1 MESLALIRKPI
12 EQELQLFRKYFQ
24 QSLETSEPYL
34 NQIFSHISRTNGKL
48 MRPMLLLLVA
58 KEHGDINQ
66 STFLSAVTLEMLHI
80 ASLVHDD
87 VVDESNQRRGH
98 ASVNATYGN
107 KVAVLTGDYLLS
119 NSLIKAAQ
127 TLSIDIVNH
136 VALLGRQLS
145 SGELLQLKN
154 SEQKE
159 FSEESYLDVIRL
171 KTAALFAMSAELGAL
186 STGAAHDT
194 VERMKHLGEIIGM
207 CFQIRDDIFDYY
219 EDSTVGKP
227 TGNDMAEGK
236 LTLPIIHALK
246 KENDPAMLQLA
257 QKVKEGTISSD
268 EIAILIDYAKKQGGI
283 EYATTR
289 MNQMADEAL
298 TLIENFRQ
306 ADVREALTHYI
317 HFVTAR
323 TL

>member
-127 TLSIDIVNH
+127 TLSIDIVNR

-186 STGAAHDT
+186 STGATHDT

-246 KENDPAMLQLA
+246 KEDDPAMLQLA

-306 ADVREALTHYI
+306 TDVREALTHYI